1 MPETTP
7 IPVILALLLSGGLFG
22 SMLFFALV
30 TAPTVFKALPE
41 DQAGRFLRELF
52 PRYYTWGM
60 AVSFLAVVACA
71 FLDHSDLVLTAVV
84 FGLFVVSR
92 QVLMPRINAS
102 RDAALTGDKQAA
114 KRFLRLHGL
123 SVLINLVQMI
133 VLLAV
138 FAHVGLY

>member
-1 MPETTP
+1 MPET
-7 IPVILALLLSGGLFG
+7 PVPMILALLLSGGLFG
-22 SMLFFALV
+22 SMLFFAVV

-60 AVSFLAVVACA
+60 IVSFLAAVACV
-71 FLDHSDLVLTAVV
+71 FLDRMDLGLTALV
-84 FGLFVVSR
+84 FALFVLAR
-92 QVLMPRINAS
+92 QVLMPRINTS
-102 RDAALTGDKQAA
+102 RDAALAGDKAA
-114 KRFLRLHGL
+114 ARRFLRLHGL

-133 VLLAV
+133 ILLAV

>member
-1 MPETTP
+1 MPET
-7 IPVILALLLSGGLFG
+7 PVPMILALLLSGGLFG
-22 SMLFFALV
+22 SMLFFAVV

-60 AVSFLAVVACA
+60 IVSFLAAVACV
-71 FLDHSDLVLTAVV
+71 FLDRSDLILTAVV
-84 FGLFVVSR
+84 FVLFVLAR
-92 QVLMPRINAS
+92 QVLMPRINSS
-102 RDAALTGDKQAA
+102 RDAALAGDKAAA

-133 VLLAV
+133 ILLAV

>member
-1 MPETTP
+1 MPET
-7 IPVILALLLSGGLFG
+7 PVPMILALLLSGGLFG
-22 SMLFFALV
+22 SMLFFAVV

-60 AVSFLAVVACA
+60 IVSFLAAVACV
-71 FLDHSDLVLTAVV
+71 FLDRMDLVLTTLV
-84 FGLFVVSR
+84 FVLFVLAR
-92 QVLMPRINAS
+92 QVLMPRINTS
-102 RDAALTGDKQAA
+102 RDAALAGDKAA
-114 KRFLRLHGL
+114 ARRFLRLHGL

-133 VLLAV
+133 ILLAV

>member
-1 MPETTP
+1 MADTP
-7 IPVILALLLSGGLFG
+7 IPIILALLLSGGLFG

-30 TAPTVFKALPE
+30 TAPTIFKALPE
-41 DQAGRFLRELF
+41 DQAGRFLRALF

-60 AVSFLAVVACA
+60 AVSFLAAVACA
-71 FLDHSDLVLTAVV
+71 FLDRSDLILMALVFVLFLLA
-84 FGLFVVSR
+84 R
-92 QVLMPRINAS
+92 QILMPKINSS
-102 RDAALTGDKQAA
+102 RDAALAGDKQAA

-133 VLLAV
+133 ILLAV

>member
-1 MPETTP
+1 MSET
-7 IPVILALLLSGGLFG
+7 PVPMILALLLSGGLFG
-22 SMLFFALV
+22 SMLFFAVV

-60 AVSFLAVVACA
+60 ILSFLAAAACA
-71 FLDHSDLVLTAVV
+71 FLDRMDLVLTALV
-84 FGLFVVSR
+84 FALFVLAR
-92 QVLMPRINAS
+92 QVLMPRINKS
-102 RDAALTGDKQAA
+102 RDAALAGDKAA
-114 KRFLRLHGL
+114 ARRFLRLHGL

-133 VLLAV
+133 ILLAV

>member
-1 MPETTP
+1 MPET
-7 IPVILALLLSGGLFG
+7 PVPMILALLLSGGLFG
-22 SMLFFALV
+22 SMLFFAVV

-60 AVSFLAVVACA
+60 IVSFLAAVACV
-71 FLDHSDLVLTAVV
+71 FLDRMDLVLTALV
-84 FGLFVVSR
+84 FALFVLAR
-92 QVLMPRINAS
+92 QVLMPRINTS
-102 RDAALTGDKQAA
+102 RDAALAGDKAA
-114 KRFLRLHGL
+114 ARRFLRLHGL

-133 VLLAV
+133 ILLAV